1 MIFLPMPETSAPF
14 SGPDKSKRQKWAS
27 PNSGH
32 DHRIKFAGI
41 LLPISVGALAAVL
54 ALAPFTMAGELSFVL
69 DKDNVDVAK
78 ERLRVTE
85 ALYRGED
92 SQGRP
97 FSLKAGSA
105 VQKSSREPVVNLK
118 DLSARILLSEGPAFI
133 RASDGRYNM
142 DQEMVLVPGPIQ
154 LEAAGG
160 YRLTTGNV
168 SVDLKKRTM
177 VSENT
182 VEGRTNI
189 GTFRA
194 NSLQADMNERIVTL
208 QGDAQL
214 RIRQGGL

>member
-1 MIFLPMPETSAPF
+1 MPDPSHSFAKLN
-14 SGPDKSKRQKWAS
+14 KSNRQIWAS
-27 PNSGH
+27 PGGSH
-32 DHRIKFAGI
+32 DRRIRIAGI
-41 LLPISVGALAAVL
+41 ILPIGVGALAAIL

-69 DKDNVDVAK
+69 DKDSVDVAK

-105 VQKSSREPVVNLK
+105 VQKSSREPIVNLEE
-118 DLSARILLSEGPAFI
+118 LSARILLNQGPAFI
-133 RASDGRYNM
+133 RASQGRYDM
-142 DQEMVLVPGPIQ
+142 DREQVRVSGPVQ

-160 YRLTTGNV
+160 YRLTTNNV
-168 SVDLKKRTM
+168 TVDLKSRTLA
-177 VSENT
+177 SDDS

-194 NSLQADMNERIVTL
+194 NSLRADMNARTVTL
-208 QGDAQL
+208 SGNAQL
-214 RIRQGGL
+214 RIQQGGLKGR